1 MLGAPGRGASP
12 IRAALDIAQA
22 HAAAGADHG
31 GMRTDDPPPP
41 TTTGP
46 PPMDLP
52 LKLWLARLS
61 NGLSPVALAQAQADW
76 WLHLLV
82 SPTRQAQ
89 LSVSALHKAQAW
101 AHYLWRA
108 AQGPCEN
115 CVAPA
120 PQDKRFSR
128 PEWRR
133 FPFNALA
140 QGFLLQERWWDEAT
154 HGVRGVSRHHE
165 EVTAFVARQWLDM
178 LSPSNSPL
186 TNPQVLQETLRTGG
200 ANLAS
205 GAANWAR
212 DAMAVASG
220 GEARGLQAFE
230 PGRALALT
238 PGQVVMRNHLIEL
251 IQYTPA
257 TPTVWREPVL
267 VVPSWIMKFY
277 ILDLT
282 PDDSLVRYLV
292 SQGHTVFM
300 VSWRNP
306 GSADAGLGMDD
317 YLDLGV
323 LQALAAV
330 RERCPGAGV
339 HAMGYC
345 LGGTLLSMAAAL
357 LGARGDEGLRSLT
370 LLAAQVDFQEPGE
383 LGLFI
388 DESQIAF
395 LEDIMAERGYL
406 DGQRMAGAFQLINSK
421 DLVWSKLVHEY
432 LMGAHTPVTPLRAWN
447 ADATRLPARMHSE
460 YLRRLYLHNDLA
472 EGRYRVRGEP
482 VDLDRIRVPLYLL
495 ATERDHV
502 SPWTSVYKLMRLTHS
517 NAHFVLS
524 SGGHNVGI
532 VSPPEGPLAS
542 PEASYRV
549 GEWAPRAAPADPQ
562 DWLAHAKASP
572 GSWWPHWQR
581 WLAAHSSR
589 RVKARAVSGLRVRGR
604 AVPAPGTYVFDPV
617 AEVAE

>member
-1 MLGAPGRGASP
+1 
-12 IRAALDIAQA
+12 
-22 HAAAGADHG
+22 
-31 GMRTDDPPPP
+31 
-41 TTTGP
+41 
-46 PPMDLP
+46 MDLP
-52 LKLWLARLS
+52 LKLAIARLS
-61 NGLSPVALAQAQADW
+61 NGVSPVALAQAQTDW
-76 WLHLLV
+76 WLHLMA
-82 SPTRQAQ
+82 SPSRQAQ
-89 LSVSALHKAQAW
+89 LAASALHKAQAW
-101 AHYLWRA
+101 WHYLGHA
-108 AQGPCEN
+108 AQGPCED

-128 PEWRR
+128 PEWQR

-140 QGFLLQERWWDEAT
+140 QAFLLQQQWWDEAT

-165 EVTAFVARQWLDM
+165 DVTAFVARQWLDM

-186 TNPQVLQETLRTGG
+186 LNPQVLHETLRTGG
-200 ANLAS
+200 ANLAR
-205 GAANWAR
+205 GAVNWAR
-212 DAMAVASG
+212 DAMAVAAG
-220 GEARGLQAFE
+220 GQARGLQAFQ
-230 PGRALALT
+230 PGQAVALT
-238 PGQVVMRNHLIEL
+238 PGQVVMRNELIEL
-251 IQYTPA
+251 IQYEPA

-282 PDDSLVRYLV
+282 PADSLVRHLV
-292 SQGHTVFM
+292 AQGHTVFM

-306 GSADAGLGMDD
+306 GSEDAGLGLDD
-317 YLDLGV
+317 YLRLGA
-323 LQALAAV
+323 LAALAAV

-345 LGGTLLSMAAAL
+345 LGGTLLAMAAAL
-357 LGARGDEGLRSLT
+357 LGARGDSGLRSLT

-388 DESQIAF
+388 DDSQIAF

-432 LMGAHTPVTPLRAWN
+432 LMGARTPVTPMRAWN
-447 ADATRLPARMHSE
+447 ADATRLPARMHGE

-472 EGRYRVRGEP
+472 EGRYRVDGEP
-482 VDLDRIRVPLYLL
+482 VNLDEIRLPLYLL

-502 SPWTSVYKLMRLTHS
+502 SPWTSVYKLLRMARAPTR
-517 NAHFVLS
+517 FVLS

-542 PEASYRV
+542 PEAAYRV
-549 GEWAPRAAPADPQ
+549 GEWAPREAPGDPQ
-562 DWLAHAKASP
+562 DWFAHTRP
-572 GSWWPHWQR
+572 QTGSWWPDWSH
-581 WLAAHSSR
+581 WLAGHSSR
-589 RVKARAVSGLRVRGR
+589 RVKARPVAGLRVRGHT
-604 AVPAPGTYVFDPV
+604 VPAPGSYVFDPPP
-617 AEVAE
+617 AAST